1 MQKNDQITTDL
12 SDQLTE
18 RVETIKQSVDEE
30 AIADAVAQ
38 NTELLEPEAA
48 SKASIWSFVALILTS
63 IAGIAG
69 SSAARRG
76 ETVNR

>member
-1 MQKNDQITTDL
+1 M
-12 SDQLTE
+12 TE
-18 RVETIKQSVDEE
+18 RAETIEQSVDEE

-38 NTELLEPEAA
+38 NKELLETEAKEATKAA
-48 SKASIWSFVALILTS
+48 SKASVWSFVALILTS